1 MTFFLLRRDRGGFF
15 LFVLLQGCS
24 SCGKGEK
31 VMRFSHRVRVHVAR
45 SGKRETVV
53 ETARGK
59 LRSRVL
65 TRLLGDQYGVVLVVP
80 RGIHVDSVEVVES
93 VKPPPD

>member
-1 MTFFLLRRDRGGFF
+1 
-15 LFVLLQGCS
+15 
-24 SCGKGEK
+24 
-31 VMRFSHRVRVHVAR
+31 MRFSHRVRIHVGR
-45 SGKRETVV
+45 SGMRETVV

-65 TRLLGDQYGVVLVVP
+65 SRLLGDQYGVMLVIP
-80 RGIHVDSVEVVES
+80 RGMHVDSVEVVES

>member
-1 MTFFLLRRDRGGFF
+1 
-15 LFVLLQGCS
+15 
-24 SCGKGEK
+24 
-31 VMRFSHRVRVHVAR
+31 MRFSHRVRVHVAR

-65 TRLLGDQYGVVLVVP
+65 TRLLGDQYGVMLVIP
-80 RGIHVDSVEVVES
+80 REMHVDSVEVVES